1 VEDLLLLQ
9 FVREVSILADRK
21 QPGEVTQRAWDEA
34 RSTLDSAASEGSDT
48 RDLPVSPLPSSAR
61 SIARSLKRPWHEVLE
76 IAHEPPG
83 EWAKALGAGES
94 EYAYHWLRAEHV
106 AYVLKLAARRLGVSK
121 LTRKQYETERKL
133 MIEENRRYLHGR
145 RLRLP
150 TAHQIRLFTQREIYG
165 ASGVGVPSA
174 GTWDRALELAGLASA
189 RRLPVL
195 RVQPVQPLPLLDLLD
210 RYCAANG
217 SEPTPRRLWAFADE
231 QKLPYA
237 MMSGKRAWA
246 EVIAVWRKRREADG
260 LPAPRPA
267 EAPTA
272 GENALAGM
280 RLPTKPKKSKATAW
294 SDPEKCLRAITLYL
308 EQIPK
313 GKHANVLD
321 YQGWASQGQRGPS
334 IGALKQHG
342 GWSKMSKIARQRM
355 LRELIGSQNGREPS
369 RAITGRSDQDQR

>member
-61 SIARSLKRPWHEVLE
+61 SIARSLKRPWHEVLT
-76 IAHEPPG
+76 IAHEPPTS
-83 EWAKALGAGES
+83 WAKTLGAGDA
-94 EYAYHWLRAEHV
+94 EYAYHWLTSEHV
-106 AYVLKLAARRLGVSK
+106 AYVLKLVARRLGVSK
-121 LTRKQYETERKL
+121 LTKKQYETERKL
-133 MIEENRRYLHGR
+133 MIEENRRYYLHGR

-165 ASGVGVPSA
+165 ASGLGVPSA

-189 RRLPVL
+189 GRLPVL

-237 MMSGKRAWA
+237 MMTGKRSWA
-246 EVIAVWRKRREADG
+246 EVIATWRRRRETQG
-260 LPAPRPA
+260 LRAPRATEP
-267 EAPTA
+267 PTA

-280 RLPTKPKKSKATAW
+280 RLPTKRKKPKATAW
-294 SDPEKCLRAITLYL
+294 SDPEKCLQAIAL
-308 EQIPK
+308 P
-313 GKHANVLD
+313 GAD
-321 YQGWASQGQRGPS
+321 PQR
-334 IGALKQHG
+334 QT
-342 GWSKMSKIARQRM
+342 
-355 LRELIGSQNGREPS
+355 RERVRLPRLG
-369 RAITGRSDQDQR
+369 